1 MKIEGLVKV
10 WIKSVLFVYLWT
22 ESHIT
27 FIAKWRTK
35 SYLHI
40 IAIVSKMFNYFISEQ
55 DILFFPLVS
64 MWRNTN
70 ALSNCIN
77 CPERRVYLLQKF
89 RRFRRGKT
97 NQSCL
102 NSQHR
107 ITMQVKELCQFW
119 TRYLFWKMGKF
130 PFCEFAESHQINNS
144 WRKFTST
151 YLDHAM

>member
-40 IAIVSKMFNYFISEQ
+40 IAIVPKMFNYFIFEQ

-107 ITMQVKELCQFW
+107 
-119 TRYLFWKMGKF
+119 
-130 PFCEFAESHQINNS
+130 ESQCKWRNCVSFGRDICFEKWGNS
-144 WRKFTST
+144 RFVNSPNLTK
-151 YLDHAM
+151 